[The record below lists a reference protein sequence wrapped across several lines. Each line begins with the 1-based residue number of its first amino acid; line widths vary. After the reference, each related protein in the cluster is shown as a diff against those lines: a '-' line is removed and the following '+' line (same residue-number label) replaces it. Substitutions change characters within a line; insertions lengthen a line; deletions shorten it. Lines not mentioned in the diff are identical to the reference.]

1 MRWFCKCVETW
12 GPAQLDE
19 IICMLDCWI
28 SVNSDSARTDG
39 GDGEMEGR
47 ARSVWSAG
55 WQDGHMLSA
64 SSLPA
69 CLPAACPSTWLLHQ
83 YNNELDIEG
92 LLSAGES
99 WPLMPRFGHLYPAT
113 LPLVPPPHSLDCSS
127 EVQWNYCGLWRAH
140 YIVISSRTNSLDCIL
155 LMRWDGWLFGLAELQ
170 SCTWSSLSSHQSA
183 IILACLGWTVWK
195 QSNSLNQ
202 SRASKQSFY

>member
-28 SVNSDSARTDG
+28 SVISHSARTDG

-69 CLPAACPSTWLLHQ
+69 SLPACPLPAPPHGYFINIIMSWILKDFSQQENRGLLCHDLAIYTLPMLPLLPPPYSLHWYNTAPVQWLL
-83 YNNELDIEG
+83 LRIM
-92 LLSAGES
+92 SS
-99 WPLMPRFGHLYPAT
+99 PL
-113 LPLVPPPHSLDCSS
+113 
-127 EVQWNYCGLWRAH
+127 
-140 YIVISSRTNSLDCIL
+140 
-155 LMRWDGWLFGLAELQ
+155 
-170 SCTWSSLSSHQSA
+170 
-183 IILACLGWTVWK
+183 
-195 QSNSLNQ
+195 
-202 SRASKQSFY
+202 